1 VLRGTIR
8 INEGLAEPCTLSHSS
23 RFGEPFNLA
32 TSDLQRNRRHVIHE
46 LPTPFDPML
55 KKAQL
60 PPIRLHDL
68 MHACATILLKAG
80 EYPKFVQELLDHASI
95 NITLDTY
102 SHIMEGWT
110 EG

>member
-1 VLRGTIR
+1 
-8 INEGLAEPCTLSHSS
+8 
-23 RFGEPFNLA
+23 
-32 TSDLQRNRRHVIHE
+32 
-46 LPTPFDPML
+46 ML
-55 KKAQL
+55 KMAQL